1 MTLHS
6 IKTGFSSTLLI
17 PGLIFLL
24 VNTSTSHMFYHV
36 NTYKMVLV
44 ILGLTCWAIRNLPF
58 FPSPID
64 DRIPWKIWLFL
75 AIPLLATFP
84 GLIWHQWN
92 FNYNFRYELATN
104 LALFLWVVYLYR
116 SVHQE
121 NELTLFIFFIGVAV
135 IYNGCWSLLEKTGFH
150 PLAWQEPVQMVMAT
164 FGHRN
169 YFSGFLIVLLP
180 ILLVFSIPEKIL
192 DSPITDHFRGYSA
205 TRLFFTVAFLLGSVS
220 LFLAQTRAAIAA
232 FAISLAL
239 VGFLYVHFFAP
250 RHWRKRVLILYGIG
264 FLVAVCLMT
273 VIALNPEWF
282 KGSRFTQLFT
292 LRGWVG
298 RLLAWETA
306 VSSIK
311 ASPLA
316 GFGLGSSYNLFFSFV
331 DPDASLFHHEHSY
344 NHVHSEI
351 LEYLQESGLI
361 GLIAFLVFWA
371 WLIYL
376 LIRRLR
382 NSESSNLQIKL
393 AIGISG
399 GFLAYH
405 IHSCFSVAPR
415 MMVMKLP
422 LFTLIA
428 LTLILN
434 KSCSRADR
442 PERNAP
448 SLRSR
453 ALSGLPTLGTLLI
466 IWIIFLPWAAGQYHF
481 VRIQNERASYLQIAK
496 MERLVSLAPDIYALD
511 ELSRQQIEYKR
522 ADALK
527 KTLHRIEQIIPHY
540 RDLGYKKALQ
550 AVMSGD
556 PEKAKQLGLAFQ
568 QRDRYHLPGIDL
580 LLNLSVATNDLPE
593 FKKQLALFIRKH
605 VFDHRLIE
613 SLTATDVQIQFLPL
627 EEPLK
632 VVSQPGK
639 LTFQWSEKL
648 VDLLFETARKN
659 RFQEPLATEKQKYG
673 IFLAQLLAKSPYFQL
688 TLQDPYQNERR
699 SILDLAKEYQSLDEA
714 WALREKHLQRENRA
728 ELQRTLPQKRR
739 DIYLR
744 QLQTLAMLRQQYQ
757 ARLDRFAEQLREKTD
772 WDLYSRKQKFI
783 KVFVYRFNAVIF
795 PAGS

>member
-1 MTLHS
+1 MKLHS
-6 IKTGFSSTLLI
+6 IKNGFSSTLLI

-24 VNTSTSHMFYHV
+24 VNTSTSHLFYHV

-44 ILGLTCWAIRNLPF
+44 ILGITCWAIRNLPF

-64 DRIPWKIWLFL
+64 ARIPWRIWLFL

-104 LALFLWVVYLYR
+104 LALLLWVVYLYR

-121 NELTLFIFFIGVAV
+121 NELNLFIFFIGVTV

-192 DSPITDHFRGYSA
+192 DSPATDHFRGYSP

-250 RHWRKRVLILYGIG
+250 RYWRKRVLILYGIG

-273 VIALNPEWF
+273 VIALNPELF

-371 WLIYL
+371 GLIFL

-382 NSESSNLQIKL
+382 NSESSILQIKL
-393 AIGISG
+393 GIGISG

-434 KSCSRADR
+434 KLGSRADL

-453 ALSGLPTLGTLLI
+453 VLSGLPTLGGLLI

-511 ELSRQQIEYKR
+511 ELSRQQIEYKKV
-522 ADALK
+522 DALK
-527 KTLHRIEQIIPHY
+527 TTLHIIEQIIPHY

-550 AVMSGD
+550 AAMSGD

-613 SLTATDVQIQFLPL
+613 SLSATDVQIQFLPL

-632 VVSQPGK
+632 VVNQPGK

-673 IFLAQLLAKSPYFQL
+673 IFLAQLLSRSPYFQL
-688 TLQDPYQNERR
+688 TLRDPYQNEGR
-699 SILDLAKEYQSLDEA
+699 SILDLAQEYQSLDEA
-714 WALREKHLQRENRA
+714 WAAREKRLQQENRA
-728 ELQRTLPQKRR
+728 ELQRTLPQTRR
-739 DIYLR
+739 NIYHR

-757 ARLDRFAEQLREKTD
+757 ARLDGFAEQLREKTD
-772 WDLYSRKQKFI
+772 WDIYIRKQKFI